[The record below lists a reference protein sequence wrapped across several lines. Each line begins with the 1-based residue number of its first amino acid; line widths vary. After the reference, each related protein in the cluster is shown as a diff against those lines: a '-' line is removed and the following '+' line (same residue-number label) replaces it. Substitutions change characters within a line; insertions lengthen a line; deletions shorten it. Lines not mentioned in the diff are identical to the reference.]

1 MPADPPLPASSDG
14 AAPEAPPCRILL
26 VDDDRATRMLIH
38 NVLKGNGFEVQEAAS
53 GEEAVKLLGAGCPD
67 IVLLDVLMEGM
78 DGFEACPALKKL
90 PGMKDVPI
98 IFLTGRS
105 DTKAVLEGFKAGASD
120 YITKPFRPPE
130 ALARIRTH
138 LKVRDLIRQQR
149 QNMADLEKAN
159 QAKNKMMSVVSH
171 DLKNPIGAIRGLAEF
186 LQDGSFGE
194 LSKEQKEMVRSIH
207 SAADAMFGLVKDL
220 LDVSLMDNDA
230 ISLNFAET
238 DFCSLVIDA
247 VNLHQ
252 VSAEKKK
259 IEIRYDGP
267 REGTP
272 ILCDRTQA
280 RRVLDN
286 LVTNALKFSPS
297 GTTVRVELVDA
308 GEDFLLSV
316 CDQGPGVP
324 EDEKD
329 QLFKHLGRTSNRPTG
344 GEQSTGLGLA
354 ICKKIVE
361 AHGGSIGFE
370 NQETGGA
377 RFHASFPL
385 APPKGFY
392 ARDDIPEP
400 VETEDSRRKGEAL
413 RRMTASRPPFRLAG
427 KAPTQPP
434 VSVKNAG

>member
-1 MPADPPLPASSDG
+1 MSADPPPPAPENGAANEAPAS
-14 AAPEAPPCRILL
+14 RILL

-38 NVLKGNGFEVQEAAS
+38 NVLKANGFEVQEAAS
-53 GEEAVKLLGAGCPD
+53 GEEAVKLLPTVNPD

-78 DGFEACPALKKL
+78 NGFEACPALKKL

-138 LKVRDLIRQQR
+138 LKVRELIQKQR
-149 QNMADLEKAN
+149 QTMGDLEKAN
-159 QAKNKMMSVVSH
+159 TAKNKMMSVVSH

-186 LQDGSFGE
+186 LQGGSFGA
-194 LSKEQKEMVRSIH
+194 LSEEQHEMVRSIH

-230 ISLNFAET
+230 ISLNFIET

-252 VSAEKKK
+252 VSAEKKQ
-259 IEIRYDGP
+259 ITIAYVGPEISP
-267 REGTP
+267 L
-272 ILCDRTQA
+272 IVCDRTQA

-297 GTTVRVELVDA
+297 GTTVSVELQVS
-308 GEDFLLSV
+308 GEEYMLNV

-329 QLFKHLGRTSNRPTG
+329 KLFKHLGRTSNRPTG

-354 ICKKIVE
+354 ICKKIIE
-361 AHGGSIGFE
+361 AHGGTIGFE
-370 NQETGGA
+370 NQPKGGA
-377 RFHASFPL
+377 RFFATFPFV
-385 APPKGFY
+385 PPKGFF
-392 ARDDIPEP
+392 ARPDGPAP
-400 VETEDSRRKGEAL
+400 MAQNDSKRKDEAL
-413 RRMTASRPPFRLAG
+413 KRMTVSRPPFKLAG
-427 KAPTQPP
+427 KGPSSTAK
-434 VSVKNAG
+434 SGA